1 MTWFVYVVLSA
12 LTTSLSAIFDKVAIK
27 EADSTLTATVYAII
41 TALFL
46 VSFSLLFK
54 KIGNNNLQTLSINSI
69 FFILLSGTVYGL
81 SWLFYLNA
89 LKHGPLTKVAITD
102 TMSLL
107 FTTLLSALLLGECL
121 HMRQLIGAVLIT
133 IGTYLVAVT
142 I

>member
-1 MTWFVYVVLSA
+1 MTWFFYVLLSA
-12 LTTSLSAIFDKVAIK
+12 ITTSLSAIFDKVAIR
-27 EADSTLTATVYAII
+27 EADSTLTATIYAII
-41 TALFL
+41 TAVFL
-46 VSFSLLFK
+46 IGFSLLFK
-54 KIGNNNLQTLSINSI
+54 KIGNNNIQMLSLNSM

-81 SWLFYLNA
+81 SWLFYLHA

-121 HMRQLIGAVLIT
+121 QMRQLIGAVFIT